1 MEQIT
6 MFKLVRR
13 RHTVRL
19 VNSLKIT
26 DEMLK
31 SCKPGPLPNSKP
43 ADFSPTSLSSPAS
56 KRLAAQQQQTTTS
69 PNNYNTNIN
78 RHLSSANTPD
88 NLNTAIS
95 GQNSSTTPGHGKPN
109 INANKAVNGGGDGDT
124 NGALAIKKEEIEGEE
139 DLQGPEHFK
148 APHVGRKPSAKT
160 ASRLNGI
167 AEWEAPILDTSTIP
181 LALFTSQPRSDDPSI
196 VAAAAASGGGVG
208 NGTAPADI
216 SPPLT
221 GMPPPLDVGFDPTA
235 LLHHEFKR
243 LRDPKLNPMLMRK
256 MDVAGRV
263 AKTYMPIHTGGGIV
277 KTPGFKYRD
286 DTSCDDGSG
295 NNGGSSSTNTSINV
309 VPSCDDDGLPFGRA
323 ISTVRKLRLMSF
335 QEKFREEVEKF
346 GREIAELPDKKYKQM
361 LKEHRNKRIDLVKKE
376 LDTRATKGAVRAN
389 DAKSYKEGLTKL
401 AKEVGDSRNSRNRNI
416 TRAHDRLL
424 REVNRSKLDEKQ
436 MRMDALKAHDFEAYK
451 EMLRKQAGGS
461 LTAGER
467 FEAIEKFLADT
478 EEYLHKLAG
487 KIASVK
493 LSAEMST
500 AAANAIAAA
509 RAAGLS
515 EEEAQERARVAANEA
530 VAVKAAAAAAAGD
543 GAAGHVIDADDDEE
557 GDAQARYYAL
567 AHSTQETINEQP
579 SLLRPPGD
587 AKLREYQLVGLQ
599 WMVSLYNNHLN
610 GILADEMGLGK
621 TVQVMALIAYLMEK
635 KSNFGP
641 HLIIVPNA
649 VIVNWKSE
657 LTQWLP
663 TVRCVYYVGNKEE
676 RARKYSQEVQ
686 SLQFNVLVT
695 TYEFIMRDRSRLS
708 KVDWQYIIID
718 EAQRMKDRQSKLAKD
733 LDRFTSARRLLLSGT
748 PLQND
753 LQELWSLL
761 NLLLPDVFDDKSA
774 FTEWFGEAIASTSQG
789 VGGGEDWLEKEK
801 RVVVIHRLHQ
811 ILEPFMLRRQVE
823 DVESKLPPKVALTV
837 KVSPTPYQSAIYDW
851 VRATGTLRL
860 DPATQFGGRAG
871 RVYASLNNKCMELRK
886 ICNHPLLS
894 YPPPTYAIG
903 DAIVRQCG
911 KFIALDRIMV
921 KLKAAGHK
929 VLLFSTMTKLL
940 DLLEVYLQWR
950 ELPASTGG
958 GRLKYLRIDGS
969 TALEDREHAIQ
980 KFNAKDSD
988 TFVFLLSIRA
998 AGRGLN
1004 LQSAD
1009 TVIVYDPDPNPKN
1022 EEQAI
1027 ARSHRIGQTREVR
1040 VIHFESV
1047 AEPPPGSIV
1056 AASNTSNAQPAAPVT
1071 VALGGSVDVGAA
1083 AALARSSK
1091 QQQQQLGEG
1100 GEGDSNKGPSP
1111 LLGQNQEYRKMWS
1124 DSIES
1129 LVRNQIQR
1137 IKIEMANEIID
1148 AGRFDQQT
1156 TNEERRQTLET
1167 LLTDQEKSTRPQ
1179 NVVPTFDDLN
1189 RALARTPEELELFTR
1204 LDAEDGTW
1212 FTPTELQ
1219 EGPRWVM
1226 WTGDEAREA
1235 AQTSQKV
1242 HKPDMQA
1249 ELAALTGTVVHH
1261 HPFPTAAAAGVAPAH
1276 GKDGRPPLPPPGAA
1290 AKTTAAVA
1298 QQQYVGEVPA
1308 AAAVK
1313 QRQPVVI
1320 APAVT
1325 TTTTGAAASTKSGG
1339 GAESIEGAEE
1349 EEVDME
1355 DNDEEEEILEQNII
1369 VIDNEDGAIPRVA
1382 STLDNGE
1389 GDDEAAPPPSKRAR
1403 QDEGDGED
1411 GVVGNGARLMCV
1423 E

>member
-19 VNSLKIT
+19 VNSLKIS

-43 ADFSPTSLSSPAS
+43 ADFSPISLSSPAS

-69 PNNYNTNIN
+69 PNNYNNNIN
-78 RHLSSANTPD
+78 HPLSSANTPD
-88 NLNTAIS
+88 NINTALS
-95 GQNSSTTPGHGKPN
+95 GQNPSATPGHGKPN
-109 INANKAVNGGGDGDT
+109 INANTVDDHEPAIKKAANKAVNGDSDKDT
-124 NGALAIKKEEIEGEE
+124 NGAPPIKKEEIEGEE

-181 LALFTSQPRSDDPSI
+181 LALFTNQPRSDDPSI
-196 VAAAAASGGGVG
+196 AAAAAAAAAASAGGGVG

-221 GMPPPLDVGFDPTA
+221 GMPPPVDFGFDPTA

-286 DTSCDDGSG
+286 AGTSCDD
-295 NNGGSSSTNTSINV
+295 SSSISNSSNA
-309 VPSCDDDGLPFGRA
+309 VPFCDDDGLPFGRA

-361 LKEHRNKRIDLVKKE
+361 LKEHRNRRIDMVKKE
-376 LDTRATKGAVRAN
+376 LEIRATKGAARAN
-389 DAKSYKEGLTKL
+389 EAKSYKEGLTKL
-401 AKEVGDSRNSRNRNI
+401 AKELGDSRNSRNRNI

-530 VAVKAAAAAAAGD
+530 VAVIAAAGD
-543 GAAGHVIDADDDEE
+543 GAGGHAIDADDDEE

-789 VGGGEDWLEKEK
+789 AGGGEDWLEKEK

-911 KFIALDRIMV
+911 KFIALDRILV

-950 ELPASTGG
+950 ELPASAGG

-1083 AALARSSK
+1083 AALARSS
-1091 QQQQQLGEG
+1091 QQQQQQQQEGG
-1100 GEGDSNKGPSP
+1100 GEGNLNKGPSA
-1111 LLGQNQEYRKMWS
+1111 LLGQNQEYRKMWA

-1179 NVVPTFDDLN
+1179 NVVPTWDDLN
-1189 RALARTPEELELFTR
+1189 RALARTPEELEMFTR

-1226 WTGDEAREA
+1226 WTGNEAREA

-1261 HPFPTAAAAGVAPAH
+1261 HPLPTLAAAPAGLAPAH
-1276 GKDGRPPLPPPGAA
+1276 GNGGRPPLPPPGA
-1290 AKTTAAVA
+1290 TAVATSAVA
-1298 QQQYVGEVPA
+1298 QQRYVGGVPA
-1308 AAAVK
+1308 AA
-1313 QRQPVVI
+1313 
-1320 APAVT
+1320 AVT

-1339 GAESIEGAEE
+1339 GAESVEGAEE

-1369 VIDNEDGAIPRVA
+1369 VIDNEEGAIPRVA
-1382 STLDNGE
+1382 STLNNGE
-1389 GDDEAAPPPSKRAR
+1389 DDGEGAPPPSKRAR
-1403 QDEGDGED
+1403 QDDGDGED
-1411 GVVGNGARLMCV
+1411 GVVGNGA
-1423 E
+1423 